1 MNDHPARFETH
12 LDIDRDDAGA
22 GAVSLLAA
30 QTGLSKQRIKKIMQQ
45 GAVWLERDGHT
56 RHLRRAR
63 AVLRRGDTL
72 HLYYDARIL
81 DSETTPPELIADEGA
96 YSVWYKPAGMLSQGS
111 RWGDHCA
118 LPRWVEQHLLP
129 QRPAFLVH
137 RLDRAANGLM
147 LLAHRKRTA
156 ASLSALFRERA
167 IDKRYRVIVHGEFPP
182 QGPIT
187 LDARLDGKT
196 AISHMTRLAYDPEQD
211 RSLLGVTIETGR
223 KHQIRRHLASAGFA
237 VVGDRWYGKGKE
249 TEDLQLTAWAL
260 GFRCPVSGQHREFAL
275 AEPYLPR
282 L

>member
-12 LDIDRDDAGA
+12 LDIDRDDAD
-22 GAVSLLAA
+22 AVSLLAA

-45 GAVWLERDGHT
+45 GAVWRSRGGHT

-63 AVLRRGDTL
+63 AVLRKGDTL
-72 HLYYDARIL
+72 HLYYDERIL
-81 DSETTPPELIADEGA
+81 ACETAAPELIADEGA

-137 RLDRAANGLM
+137 RLDRAASGLM

-156 ASLSALFRERA
+156 AALSALFQERA
-167 IDKRYRVIVHGEFPP
+167 IDKRYRVIVHGEFPA
-182 QGPIT
+182 QGPVT
-187 LDARLDGKT
+187 LDADLDGKT
-196 AISHMTRLAYDPEQD
+196 AISHVTRLAHDPEQD
-211 RSLLGVTIETGR
+211 RSLLEVAIETGR
-223 KHQIRRHLASAGFA
+223 KHQIRRHLAGAGFP
-237 VVGDRWYGKGKE
+237 VVGDRLYGKGKE
-249 TEDLQLTAWAL
+249 TDDLQLTAFAL
-260 GFRCPVSGQHREFAL
+260 AFRCPVSRRRREFVL
-275 AEPYLPR
+275 GERYLPR